1 MGSSAIRIRF
11 TVAPFTSIVLATCLQ
26 CFGLD
31 PRAAI
36 TQYAHIPW
44 RVGERGLDAPPQ
56 SIAQTK
62 DGYIWIGTRRQ
73 LYRFDG
79 VQFVPLPD
87 PETNIPHVQDAKFLF
102 AASDGALYT
111 SSRSYGVFRWKD
123 GRLERIGDNEGNPG
137 PFAEDSS
144 GTIWFPAGRYEDE
157 SPICQISHLQEHCIN
172 EAENGLRGPFASF
185 LLEPGGGRWLGGENR
200 LVHWVPGQP
209 PQVFPFP
216 EKSQTSSQMVVALA
230 SGKDGTILAGI
241 EDGGGSEG
249 LVYLR
254 QNKVKD
260 YIVPGFDGRRVRVRS
275 LFTDAAGVLWIGT
288 SGDGLY
294 RINGSRVDHFT
305 SSDGLTGDV
314 VNQIFEDHEGTLWIV
329 TPQGLDQFYCPPVL
343 TYGEHEGLT
352 GAAIKAVAATTSGDE
367 VWAGSLDGLY
377 IVDASGSRRPRHIS
391 IPEIGSIGD
400 LYRDANGTMW
410 VAGNRRLAY
419 YKNDRFH
426 LVRYKANTD
435 IGTVVELSEDASG
448 DLWVV
453 TLSSAYG
460 SALNHIKDGV
470 VAERYYWPKSSDR
483 DPMSS
488 ISAHPG
494 AGLWLC
500 TVRGQLY
507 WFHNGIFER
516 ILSQGGGFGLSPDQK
531 GSWAYPANDLIR
543 LQDGKMRT
551 LKLQGIFATN
561 NVLNM
566 IDDGRGS
573 LWLYMSSGLVQVRT
587 PDIQRW
593 WDGKTNQ
600 VPWRLFDSSDGVSS
614 GISTSR
620 PAVSE
625 DGQVWFSNGQNLQK
639 IDPKRIPR
647 NAVVPPVH
655 IETIAAD
662 GKQYSLTGNAV
673 PLPSNIRNLEIHYSA
688 LSFVKP
694 DKIQFRYRL
703 VGLSDTWLDAGSR
716 REAIYNNLTPGNYT
730 FQVVAANSDGTWNT
744 TGESLAVSVAA
755 AWYQTSLFKLCA
767 LAAMIFLLYGFMF
780 LERRRY
786 MRLVRGRYQERLE
799 ERTRIARN
807 LHDTL
812 IQTIQGSKLL
822 ADHAQ
827 ELHQDTEGTKHALKQ
842 LSTWLDGA
850 VHEGRVALDSL
861 RSTPPEDIAT
871 ALFKAAEA
879 CTPESMRLNIV
890 VDGSPREIE
899 TSVQDEVHQIMAEG
913 IRNACLHSGGSD
925 LTIKVDY
932 GRDFVITV
940 KDNGRGGDVT
950 LMREPKPG
958 HYGIEGM
965 YERAQNIDA
974 KLFIESGPG
983 KGTTVT
989 LCVPGRLAYQD
1000 TGFDWLIRK
1009 LRRKRQSPEED
1020 ATEA

>member
-1 MGSSAIRIRF
+1 M
-11 TVAPFTSIVLATCLQ
+11 
-26 CFGLD
+26 
-31 PRAAI
+31 
-36 TQYAHIPW
+36 
-44 RVGERGLDAPPQ
+44 
-56 SIAQTK
+56 
-62 DGYIWIGTRRQ
+62 
-73 LYRFDG
+73 
-79 VQFVPLPD
+79 
-87 PETNIPHVQDAKFLF
+87 QDTKFLF

-123 GRLERIGDNEGNPG
+123 GRIEKIGDNKGNPG

-144 GTIWFPAGRYEDE
+144 GTLWFPPGRYEDD

-185 LLEPGGGRWLGGENR
+185 LLEPDGGRWLGGENR
-200 LVHWVPGQP
+200 LVHWVPGEP

-216 EKSQTSSQMVVALA
+216 EKSQTSSKMVVALA

-241 EDGGGSEG
+241 EDGAGSEG

-275 LFTDAAGVLWIGT
+275 LFTDAAGVIWIGT

-294 RINGSRVDHFT
+294 RITGSRVDHFT
-305 SSDGLTGDV
+305 SRDGLTGDV
-314 VNQIFEDHEGTLWIV
+314 VNQIFEDHEGSLWIV

-377 IVDASGSRRPRHIS
+377 IVDAGGSQRPRHIT
-391 IPEIGSIGD
+391 IPEIGPIGD
-400 LYRDANGTMW
+400 LYRDATGTMW

-419 YKNDRFH
+419 YKYDRFH
-426 LVRYKANTD
+426 LVRYKGNTD

-460 SALNHIKDGV
+460 SALNHIEDGV

-516 ILSQGGGFGLSPDQK
+516 ILSQGGGFGLSPDRE

-551 LKLQGIFATN
+551 LKLQGVSATN

-573 LWLYMSSGLVQVRT
+573 LWLYMSSGLMQVRT

-593 WDGKTNQ
+593 WDDKTNQ
-600 VPWRLFDSSDGVSS
+600 VPWRLFDSSDGASS

-662 GKQYSLTGNAV
+662 GKQYSLIGNAV
-673 PLPSNIRNLEIHYSA
+673 PLPSNMRSLEIHYSA

-694 DKIQFRYRL
+694 DKIKIRYRL
-703 VGLSDTWLDAGSR
+703 AGLSDNWLDAGSR

-730 FQVVAANSDGTWNT
+730 FQVVAANSDGIWNT
-744 TGESLAVSVAA
+744 TEESLAVSVAA
-755 AWYQTSLFKLCA
+755 AWYQTSLFRLCA
-767 LAAMIFLLYGFMF
+767 LASMILLLYGLMF

-786 MRLVRGRYQERLE
+786 MRLVRARYQERLE

-827 ELHQDTEGTKHALKQ
+827 ELPEDTEGMRHALKQ
-842 LSTWLDGA
+842 LSTWLGGA
-850 VHEGRVALDSL
+850 LHEGRVALDSL
-861 RSTPPEDIAT
+861 RSTPSEDIAT

-879 CTPESMRLNIV
+879 CTPESMQLNIA

-899 TSVQDEVHQIMAEG
+899 ASVQDEVHQIMAEG
-913 IRNACLHSGGSD
+913 IRNACLHSGGST

-932 GRDFVITV
+932 GHDFVITV
-940 KDNGRGGDVT
+940 NDNGRGGDVT
-950 LMREPKPG
+950 LMGEPKPG
-958 HYGIEGM
+958 HYGIKGM
-965 YERAQNIDA
+965 YERARNIDA
-974 KLFIESGPG
+974 KLFIESSPG

-1000 TGFDWLIRK
+1000 MGFDWLVRK
-1009 LRRKRQSPEED
+1009 LRRKRPSSEEN

>member
-1 MGSSAIRIRF
+1 
-11 TVAPFTSIVLATCLQ
+11 LQ
-26 CFGLD
+26 CSGLD

-36 TQYAHIPW
+36 SQYAHIPW
-44 RVGERGLDAPPQ
+44 RVGERGLDAPPR

-62 DGYIWIGTRRQ
+62 DGYIWIGTRQQ

-79 VQFVPLPD
+79 IQFIPLPD
-87 PETNIPHVQDAKFLF
+87 PETNIPHVQDTKFLF
-102 AASDGALYT
+102 AASDGALYI

-123 GRLERIGDNEGNPG
+123 GRVQKLGDNKGDPG

-144 GTIWFPAGRYEDE
+144 GTIWYPPGRFND
-157 SPICQISHLQEHCIN
+157 SSSLCQISQLQEQCVN
-172 EAENGLRGPFASF
+172 EAENGLRGPFASL
-185 LLEPGGGRWLGGENR
+185 LLEQGGGRWLGGENR

-209 PQVFPFP
+209 PQIFPFP
-216 EKSQTSSQMVVALA
+216 EKSRTSSKMVVALA
-230 SGKDGTILAGI
+230 KAKDGTILAGI
-241 EDGGGSEG
+241 EDGGGDEG

-254 QNKVKD
+254 RNKVKD

-275 LFTDAAGVLWIGT
+275 LFTDAAGGLWIGT

-294 RINGSRVDHFT
+294 RITGSRVDHF
-305 SSDGLTGDV
+305 SSRDGLTGDV
-314 VNQIFEDHEGTLWIV
+314 VNQIFEDHEGSVWIV

-352 GAAIKAVAATTSGDE
+352 GASVKAVAATTSGDE
-367 VWAGSLDGLY
+367 VWAGALDGLY
-377 IVDASGSRRPRHIS
+377 ILDASGSRPVRRII

-400 LYRDANGTMW
+400 LYRDATGIMW

-426 LVRYKANTD
+426 LVGYKGNTD

-448 DLWVV
+448 DLWVL
-453 TLSSAYG
+453 TLSSEYG
-460 SALNHIKDGV
+460 SALNHIEDGV
-470 VAERYYWPKSSDR
+470 ITERYYWPKSSDR
-483 DPMSS
+483 DTMSS

-516 ILSQGGGFGLSPDQK
+516 ILSQGGGFGLSPDRE

-543 LQDGKMRT
+543 LQNGKMRT
-551 LKLQGIFATN
+551 LKLTGISATN
-561 NVLNM
+561 AVINM

-587 PDIQRW
+587 TDIQRW
-593 WDGKTNQ
+593 WDDKTNQ
-600 VPWRLFDSSDGVSS
+600 VPWRLFDASDGVSS

-639 IDPKRIPR
+639 IDPRRIPH
-647 NAVVPPVH
+647 NVVVPPVH
-655 IETIAAD
+655 IETITAD
-662 GKQYSLTGNAV
+662 GKQYSVIGKAV
-673 PLPSNIRNLEIHYSA
+673 PLPSNVRNLEIHYSA
-688 LSFVKP
+688 LSFMKP
-694 DKIQFRYRL
+694 DKIKFRYRL
-703 VGLSDTWLDAGSR
+703 VGLSNNWLDAGSR

-730 FQVVAANSDGTWNT
+730 FQVAAANSDGVWNT
-744 TGESLAVSVAA
+744 IGESLTVSIAA
-755 AWYQTSLFKLCA
+755 AWYQTSLFRLCA
-767 LAAMIFLLYGFMF
+767 LAAMILILYGLMF

-786 MRLVRGRYQERLE
+786 MKLVRARYQERLE

-812 IQTIQGSKLL
+812 IQTVQGSKLL

-827 ELHQDTEGTKHALKQ
+827 ELPEDTEGMRHALKQ
-842 LSTWLDGA
+842 LSTWLGGA
-850 VHEGRVALDSL
+850 VNEGRVALASL

-879 CTPESMRLNIV
+879 CTPESMRLDIV
-890 VDGSPREIE
+890 VDGPQRELE
-899 TSVQDEVHQIMAEG
+899 TSVQDEVYRIMAEG
-913 IRNACLHSGGSD
+913 IRNSCLHSGASS
-925 LTIKVDY
+925 LTIKLDY

-940 KDNGRGGDVT
+940 HDNGRGSEVT
-950 LMREPKPG
+950 LMREGKPG
-958 HYGIEGM
+958 HYGIKGM
-965 YERAQNIDA
+965 YERARNIDA
-974 KLFIESGPG
+974 RLFIESGPG

-1000 TGFDWLIRK
+1000 MGFEWLVRK
-1009 LRRKRQSPEED
+1009 LRRKRSGSEGN